1 MIPRPVT
8 RAELKAGIRDLLAR
22 DPQAFF
28 NILREVRDEL
38 YADPDSPVTAPPTDE
53 DRYEE
58 ATTEDKIRAEIET
71 DLALLADFF
80 RGFA

>member
-1 MIPRPVT
+1 MTPRSLT
-8 RAELKAGIRDLLAR
+8 RTELKAGIRDLLER
-22 DPQAFF
+22 DPQSFF

-53 DRYEE
+53 DTYE
-58 ATTEDKIRAEIET
+58 AASTEDKIRAEIEA
-71 DLALLADFF
+71 DLAILADFF

>member
-1 MIPRPVT
+1 MTPRPLT
-8 RAELKAGIRDLLAR
+8 RPELKAGIRELLER

-38 YADPDSPVTAPPTDE
+38 YADPDSPVTAPTTDE
-53 DRYEE
+53 DPYE
-58 ATTEDKIRAEIET
+58 AASTEDKIRAEIEA
-71 DLALLADFF
+71 DLAILADFF